1 MAAPPSVAGPSRS
14 WEVAC
19 HLSALSGWLTG
30 GVGWIAGPLIVWLLK
45 KSELPGVDAHGKE
58 ALNFQISIFLYS
70 IGMLL
75 VAFLTCGLGGIL
87 LVPVA
92 FVLGLVQIVFTVI
105 AGIKASNGELYRYPF
120 TVRLV
125 S

>member
-1 MAAPPSVAGPSRS
+1 MAAPPSVAGPGRS

-87 LVPVA
+87 LFPVA
-92 FVLGLVQIVFTVI
+92 IVLGLAQIVFTVI